1 MQSAKYNKISQSMD
15 SKNVENKPKPYD
27 NEKRSNNFSNEIG
40 VEINKDSK
48 DFKNVIKKDL
58 LNRKRKILKLR
69 KISQRAYTID
79 EPELSRN
86 NIENENDNA
95 FTKSEISSNSNEFN
109 DNISEDTV
117 KSLMEYRYQIYR
129 ENSKKIEI
137 RNIKTNEKIAL
148 EKVDKY
154 LKNKDT
160 ENLKKYK
167 FTYISMNDFNHYIR
181 AIDLKLF
188 RKLLFSCPICKSP
201 FKHFSIS
208 YHIFQNHFS
217 SIEDFLTDE

>member
-137 RNIKTNEKIAL
+137 RNIITNEKIAL
-148 EKVDKY
+148 EK
-154 LKNKDT
+154 
-160 ENLKKYK
+160 
-167 FTYISMNDFNHYIR
+167 S
-181 AIDLKLF
+181 
-188 RKLLFSCPICKSP
+188 
-201 FKHFSIS
+201 
-208 YHIFQNHFS
+208 
-217 SIEDFLTDE
+217 